1 MDTSAKPNDPR
12 LSPRRAD
19 LEAKLC
25 GARRQRGAAPA
36 SPALPPV
43 AGPRLRTALPTLT
56 RPSPERPEAPLLPT
70 DPPAGTRRRGPGL
83 APPTIGRTS
92 PRSLPFPGAEEG
104 EGDPTATG
112 PASPSARATL
122 SPRPRLTGAPRRG
135 RRGPRAGRVEA
146 RRQRRGL
153 RGGGAAV
160 RTGSAPS
167 SCPDGG
173 HGEGAGRG
181 GRGGEGG
188 GGEGGGRPLPAPL
201 PGQPASSATASRCFR
216 GRSCDLSPRPAERTD
231 GGAGWTRLLR
241 RRQRAGGAGRRA
253 GPRRPPESPPP
264 GRGSLAVAEGPGS
277 CSGLTS

>member
-70 DPPAGTRRRGPGL
+70 DAPAGTRRRGPGL

-188 GGEGGGRPLPAPL
+188 GGKVGGGRCRRRCPDNPPPPPPPPAASGDAAATSH
-201 PGQPASSATASRCFR
+201 PGRPSGRTVAR
-216 GRSCDLSPRPAERTD
+216 GGQDCC
-231 GGAGWTRLLR
+231 GAGNAREEP
-241 RRQRAGGAGRRA
+241 GGGRGSA
-253 GPRRPPESPPP
+253 GPRSPHHRD
-264 GRGSLAVAEGPGS
+264 GARWR
-277 CSGLTS
+277 